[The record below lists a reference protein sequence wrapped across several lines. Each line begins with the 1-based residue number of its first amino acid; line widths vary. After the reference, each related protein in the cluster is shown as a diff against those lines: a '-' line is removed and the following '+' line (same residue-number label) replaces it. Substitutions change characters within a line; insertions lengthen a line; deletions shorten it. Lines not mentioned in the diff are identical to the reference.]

1 MKKKLVVVV
10 DMVNGFVNIGA
21 LHDSYINHIIPG
33 IKDFVEKNLEEGN
46 DVISF
51 RDCHSLTDEEFKVY
65 PIHCLN
71 GTEESE
77 LVPELKPLGGKMID
91 IPKDTTNGFRTEQ
104 FKQFYQAHYE
114 EYDEIVV
121 VGCCTDICVTD
132 FTTSLAEFHRK
143 NRINT
148 PITVPMN
155 LVETF
160 DGPNHDRKVMNEVGF
175 ENMRKAG
182 VNLVET
188 YESKKQTICTL
199 KK

>member
-1 MKKKLVVVV
+1 MKKKLIVVV

-21 LHDSYINHIIPG
+21 LHDSYINHIVPG
-33 IKDFVEKNLEEGN
+33 IKNLVEESIAEGN

-51 RDCHSLTDEEFKVY
+51 RDCHSLDDAEFETY

-77 LVPELKPLGGKMID
+77 LVPELKPLGAKMID
-91 IPKDTTNGFRTEQ
+91 IPKNTTNGFNTER
-104 FKQFYQAHYE
+104 FREFYQAHYE

-132 FTTSLAEFHRK
+132 FTTSLAEFQK
-143 NRINT
+143 ENGINT
-148 PITVPMN
+148 PITVPMD

-175 ENMRKAG
+175 EKMRRAG
-182 VNLVET
+182 INLVES
-188 YESKKQTICTL
+188 YVSQKQKQYVL
-199 KK
+199 